1 MGQSRKVFVPALAV
15 LLLQINTISMVSN
28 TILGKRNIMRKYALQ
43 LIIGLLFL
51 PALLHAQQ
59 KELKVLF
66 VGNSYTYG
74 YNLAHIAS
82 IISQETSTM
91 LITRKSVIGGATL
104 KEHWLGQR
112 ELQTKR
118 MIAEGNFDVVVLQDF
133 SMSAINEPDTSL
145 KYLGLFCEYIQ
156 SFGATPYLFNT
167 WAREKVPQFQA
178 EIDEMYMRAAKDNG
192 ATRVP
197 VGPAWELAMD
207 LRPSVDL
214 FTSDGSHP
222 NELGTMLTASVFV
235 RTICGELPGIVPS
248 FYRIEDSRGETVR
261 LMNHNPEEAEFCRRI
276 ANQVVEKLNY

>member
-1 MGQSRKVFVPALAV
+1 MKKSAL
-15 LLLQINTISMVSN
+15 
-28 TILGKRNIMRKYALQ
+28 
-43 LIIGLLFL
+43 LIVTGLFL
-51 PALLHAQQ
+51 ILAWTNAQQ

-74 YNLAHIAS
+74 YNLPHIVS
-82 IISQETSTM
+82 IISEETSVR
-91 LITRKSVIGGATL
+91 LITRKSVIGGASL

-118 MIAEGNFDVVVLQDF
+118 IIAEGDFDVVVLQDF

-145 KYLGLFCEYIQ
+145 RYFRLFSDYIR
-156 SFGATPYLFNT
+156 SHGAEPYLFNT
-167 WAREKVPQFQA
+167 WAREKVPQFQD
-178 EIDEMYMRAAKDNG
+178 EIDTMYEQAARENDAIN
-192 ATRVP
+192 VP
-197 VGPAWELAMD
+197 VGTAWELAMD

-235 RTICGELPGIVPS
+235 RVICGELPGIVPS
-248 FYRIEDSRGETVR
+248 LYVIQDAYGETVR

-276 ANQVVEKLNY
+276 GNQVLEQ